1 MPRSGHFPPSH
12 CPGRGPL
19 GGSLRALLFVPPAW
33 YRAAVVV
40 VGLTGGIG
48 SGKSTVSAMLARRGA
63 VVIDADEIAR
73 EVTAPGGAA
82 YQAMVDHFGAGVV
95 GPDGTLDRAAI
106 AARVFSD
113 PAELA
118 ALNAIT
124 HPAIGAA
131 MLLRLAALR
140 APGEAGGVGGV
151 GGIGRSPVVLDI
163 PLLTEATRGNY
174 GLAGVVVVD
183 APVEVAIRRLVRQR
197 GLTEADAEAR
207 VRAQASREDRRR
219 WADFVVDNGGSRAQL
234 AASVEQ
240 LWSWLGRLAGPGP
253 GDSSRSVDGSSQ
265 EAFDAD
271 GREDGQEDD

>member
-1 MPRSGHFPPSH
+1 
-12 CPGRGPL
+12 
-19 GGSLRALLFVPPAW
+19 
-33 YRAAVVV
+33 
-40 VGLTGGIG
+40 
-48 SGKSTVSAMLARRGA
+48 
-63 VVIDADEIAR
+63 
-73 EVTAPGGAA
+73 
-82 YQAMVDHFGAGVV
+82 
-95 GPDGTLDRAAI
+95 
-106 AARVFSD
+106 
-113 PAELA
+113 
-118 ALNAIT
+118 
-124 HPAIGAA
+124 

-140 APGEAGGVGGV
+140 APGEAGGAGGVGGLGGAGGAGGVGGLGGAGGAGGVGGLGGVGGVGGV